1 MWDCLAKL
9 PKREHVAAA
18 AEHEHWS
25 NTFFLK
31 QTTAGGTGTIVTTK
45 HPVLQKAKDW
55 RREHVRFSHV
65 FRTED
70 PSTHAN
76 GPGPR
81 RGLGDR
87 KSDVERAFHD
97 VSGRG

>member
-31 QTTAGGTGTIVTTK
+31 QTTAGGTGTIATTK

-55 RREHVRFSHV
+55 RREHVRFSMSSERKTRQLTQTALDRDAAWETVRVMLNEH
-65 FRTED
+65 
-70 PSTHAN
+70 STM
-76 GPGPR
+76 
-81 RGLGDR
+81 
-87 KSDVERAFHD
+87 
-97 VSGRG
+97 